1 MSLVL
6 NVTGIEID
14 GSIVELE
21 NLLQI
26 RPVEK
31 IFEHTTGGDGPG
43 FVPAVTVGVVS
54 GDLKIGWQGTGG
66 WRAFLGSKQMG
77 NVFFQLN
84 LIVFGNPH
92 GWSDL
97 L

>member
-31 IFEHTTGGDGPG
+31 IFEHTAAGDGPG
-43 FVPAVTVGVVS
+43 FVPTVPISVVS
-54 GDLKIGWQGTGG
+54 DALEIGGQRTGG
-66 WRAFLGSKQMG
+66 GGTVLRC
-77 NVFFQLN
+77 NRHD
-84 LIVFGNPH
+84 LI
-92 GWSDL
+92 
-97 L
+97 